1 MTPNPIIRLQSLV
14 HTLEQ
19 VIFPAVDPANSLANE
34 QCGLV
39 LAQLRMLIRHMPY
52 IGDYHAMC
60 LDDILQTIAA
70 LPQAHGGPLTLAAAA
85 GLHSAYD
92 GAAEA
97 ANPAAAYQAL
107 GKAVETLIR
116 ASVDDGDAGYRAG
129 LERAAFAFARRQTV
143 RERVW
148 FKDAGF
154 DPHPEELPELE
165 DMFAAKQESVF

>member
-1 MTPNPIIRLQSLV
+1 MTPNPNIRLQSLV

-39 LAQLRMLIRHMPY
+39 LAQLRMLIRQMPY

-60 LDDILQTIAA
+60 LEDIRQTIDDLPVPQGDALTSDAA
-70 LPQAHGGPLTLAAAA
+70 LQLKAAR
-85 GLHSAYD
+85 D
-92 GAAEA
+92 GAKDA
-97 ANPAAAYQAL
+97 ANPAAAYQML
-107 GKAVETLIR
+107 GKAFEALLAAAAT
-116 ASVDDGDAGYRAG
+116 DAEADYRRE
-129 LERAAFAFARRQTV
+129 LERNAFAFARRQAM

-165 DMFAAKQESVF
+165 EMFAHTQGNA

>member
-1 MTPNPIIRLQSLV
+1 MTPNPNIRLQSLV

-39 LAQLRMLIRHMPY
+39 LAQLRMLIRQMPY

-60 LDDILQTIAA
+60 LDDIRHTIDDLPEAKGGALTSDAA
-70 LPQAHGGPLTLAAAA
+70 RWLGVARDEVKA
-85 GLHSAYD
+85 
-92 GAAEA
+92 A
-97 ANPAAAYQAL
+97 ANPAAAYQLL
-107 GKAVETLIR
+107 GKAFEALLR
-116 ASVDDGDAGYRAG
+116 AAAEDGDANYRDR
-129 LERAAFAFARRQTV
+129 LERAAFAFSRRQAG

-154 DPHPEELPELE
+154 DPHPEEVQELE
-165 DMFAAKQESVF
+165 EMFAKAQENAS

>member
-1 MTPNPIIRLQSLV
+1 MTPNPNIRLQSLV

-39 LAQLRMLIRHMPY
+39 LAQLRMLIRQMPY

-60 LDDILQTIAA
+60 LDDIRHTIDDLPEAKGGALTSEAA
-70 LPQAHGGPLTLAAAA
+70 RKLRVTR
-85 GLHSAYD
+85 D
-92 GAAEA
+92 EVKDT
-97 ANPAAAYQAL
+97 ANPAAAYQLL
-107 GKAVETLIR
+107 GKAFEALLR
-116 ASVDDGDAGYRAG
+116 AAAEDGDAHYRDR
-129 LERAAFAFARRQTV
+129 LERAAFAFSRRQAG

-154 DPHPEELPELE
+154 DPHPEEVPELE
-165 DMFAAKQESVF
+165 EMFAKAQENAS